1 MDGSVRFNG
10 WGVKTVVADV
20 DHVARHRVVRG
31 ARTRAQQQVQRPCWA
46 SRGLGL
52 DRGGPIR

>member
-31 ARTRAQQQVQRPCWA
+31 AGTLAQQGQRLCWA